1 MADISK
7 LKKTGKPVDE
17 QCIRAGAEC
26 SRPKCK
32 DCVHYDVCYELTYHE
47 PNGEIVGREVC
58 NNFKDKSRFVE
69 LPCAAGDTLYVTLYS
84 GVSELIVNRMEII
97 SDSSFKKRFYSRV
110 KGEIKNLNGEPI
122 NFTLEH
128 MGNAVFLTREE
139 AEKALKERESKC
151 KL

>member
-7 LKKTGKPVDE
+7 LEE
-17 QCIRAGAEC
+17 QANLL
-26 SRPKCK
+26 SRCMASCK

-47 PNGEIVGREVC
+47 PDGEIAGREGC
-58 NNFKDKSRFVE
+58 KHFKDKSRFVE

-84 GVSELIVNRMEII
+84 GVSELFVNRMEII

-122 NFTLEH
+122 TFTLEH
-128 MGNAVFLTREE
+128 MGNAVFLTQEE
-139 AEKALKERESKC
+139 AEKAFKELKERNKND

>member
-1 MADISK
+1 MAS
-7 LKKTGKPVDE
+7 
-17 QCIRAGAEC
+17 
-26 SRPKCK
+26 CK
-32 DCVHYDVCYELTYHE
+32 DCVHYDVCQNLEM
-47 PNGEIVGREVC
+47 NGISRIHPKQC

-69 LPCAAGDTLYVTLYS
+69 LPCAVGDTLYVTLYS

-122 NFTLEH
+122 TFTLEH

-139 AEKALKERESKC
+139 AEKALKERNKKD